1 VLITIST
8 IFRAGSVE
16 FEDIRV
22 FVYTFP
28 ITWFIV
34 VYAYLVLYIDNNF
47 MPKLLIF
54 IINFIKRSRGLE
66 DGVLGLKE

>member
-1 VLITIST
+1 VTISI

-22 FVYTFP
+22 FVYTFS

-34 VYAYLVLYIDNNF
+34 VCIYLVLYINNSF
-47 MPKLLIF
+47 MPKLLTF
-54 IINFIKRSRGLE
+54 ITDFARRSH
-66 DGVLGLKE
+66 GLKDDVLRLKE